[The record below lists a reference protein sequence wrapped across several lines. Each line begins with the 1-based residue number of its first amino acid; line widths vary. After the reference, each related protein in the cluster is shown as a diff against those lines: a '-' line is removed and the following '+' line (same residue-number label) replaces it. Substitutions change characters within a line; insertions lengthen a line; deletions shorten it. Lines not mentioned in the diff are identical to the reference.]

1 MQDYIRRLEKIAK
14 KSPKMEKATGF
25 STNASIHS
33 RARPAQRDA
42 CTHQGWVAEAFAL
55 AQWRGPWMGWDALVA
70 HAAKGWPALEP
81 DFAPKQSV

>member
-1 MQDYIRRLEKIAK
+1 
-14 KSPKMEKATGF
+14 MEKAGS

-33 RARPAQRDA
+33 RARLAQRDA

-70 HAAKGWPALEP
+70 HAAKGRPAPEP
-81 DFAPKQSV
+81 DFAPYFGLHQPGQARRPVV

>member
-1 MQDYIRRLEKIAK
+1 
-14 KSPKMEKATGF
+14 MEKATGF

-81 DFAPKQSV
+81 DFAPYEHSFCVNYTAVES